1 MTNHKKK
8 RRFGVGGSGI
18 TEDRWDYLQRIK
30 VGPVRL
36 PPEEIDA
43 ETFRELLER
52 QDIPL
57 SELKEPEEM
66 PTAEEFMK
74 LLANPTART
83 SFQRRTQQER
93 YTTNRKYFEDQEK
106 YWWYNQQMQIWRAL
120 DENKHQYKLGAYNMW
135 ITQVLMPRIKKTY
148 KLIAKTDRDKAI
160 AFGEAAHRF
169 INDSRPKRRKAGSM
183 IIIEKVRRMVIE
195 GKVYELESFQQEIA
209 PLLKPK
215 KD

>member
-1 MTNHKKK
+1 MTNKMKK
-8 RRFGVGGSGI
+8 RQFGVGGSGI

-43 ETFRELLER
+43 DTFRELLER
-52 QDIPL
+52 LDLPAL
-57 SELKEPEEM
+57 EPKEPEEL

-74 LLANPTART
+74 LLNSPGSRT

-93 YTTNRKYFEDQEK
+93 YGANRKYFEDQEK

-135 ITQVLMPRIKKTY
+135 VTQVLMPRIKKTY

-183 IIIEKVRRMVIE
+183 VIIEKIRRMVIE
-195 GKVYELESFQQEIA
+195 GKIYELQEFQSEIA
-209 PLLKPK
+209 LLLKPVK
-215 KD
+215 E